1 MSGWD
6 VWHEWCEKYDD
17 MSGMRWYKCC
27 EWYDVMNGMMRWI
40 LTYVNVCICWLI
52 GGVQFITV
60 GFAVTPLYFVW
71 EKLLGIH
78 HTKHVLFRAICRM
91 PVILPIWFF
100 AIAFPFFGPINSAV
114 GALLVTFTVYI
125 IPCLAHMVYYRSPA
139 ARTVCT
145 LLPHL
150 RWVQILN
157 FAHLLGSFFVH
168 LSIIVFLSRIVGLQ
182 CIWNDF

>member
-1 MSGWD
+1 M
-6 VWHEWCEKYDD
+6 
-17 MSGMRWYKCC
+17 MRWVVWR
-27 EWYDVMNGMMRWI
+27 WYEMRDMNGVNGIMRWI
-40 LTYVNVCICWLI
+40 LTCVNVCICWLI

-150 RWVQILN
+150 RWVQILE
-157 FAHLLGSFFVH
+157 FWSFISKSFYVH
-168 LSIIVFLSRIVGLQ
+168 LSIIAFLGRIVGLQ
-182 CIWNDF
+182 SNWNEF